1 MEENL
6 DKALSSVLGGQVFPK
21 QLAFP
26 SIPQTQDLSNL
37 GVLALAHYNKA
48 KDYLRQGNWAE
59 YGRELENLEKILKEI
74 SSITKEKK

>member
-1 MEENL
+1 L
-6 DKALSSVLGGQVFPK
+6 DVQIFPK

-26 SIPQTQDLSNL
+26 SIPQIQDISNL
-37 GVLALAHYNKA
+37 GVSALKHYNKA

-74 SSITKEKK
+74 SSIEKEKK